1 MIERFLRVAS
11 AVSRVDRAAPQA
23 APSPLGKGTG
33 CVLHSSVTLQPV
45 ILFYLILCYFILV
58 QTLKTIV
65 MWVPDVY
72 IDHHTRDK
80 Y

>member
-33 CVLHSSVTLQPV
+33 SVLHSSVTLQPV
-45 ILFYLILCYFILV
+45 ILFYLIQCSCYINQCLIMDFI
-58 QTLKTIV
+58 
-65 MWVPDVY
+65 
-72 IDHHTRDK
+72 HHL
-80 Y
+80 